1 MNIYDTA
8 NKLAYE
14 IKNSEEYKEY
24 KKLKEEV
31 NKNIELKEKL
41 DNFEKARYDIQIATI
56 QGTEQDKEKAVS
68 MQNLYIEL
76 IQNETMK
83 KYFDAELKFNVILAD
98 INKIIGEAVQDLIK

>member
-41 DNFEKARYDIQIATI
+41 DNFEKERYDIQIATI
-56 QGTEQDKEKAVS
+56 QGREQDKEKAVDI
-68 MQNLYIEL
+68 QKLYIEL

>member
-8 NKLAYE
+8 NRLAYE
-14 IKNSEEYKEY
+14 LKNSEEYKEY

-31 NKNIELKEKL
+31 NNNIELKEKL
-41 DNFEKARYDIQIATI
+41 DNFEKSRYEIQVAAI
-56 QGTEQDKEKAVS
+56 QGTEQDKEKAAN
-68 MQNLYIEL
+68 MQKLYVEL

-98 INKIIGEAVQDLIK
+98 VNKIIGEAVQDLIK